1 MGCVPYRVGQSYCS
15 FPSIKANI
23 SGCDQTTARVLI
35 ILKNVFEKI
44 ENAWK
49 RGQGWM
55 LQNFFGRNLAVEKT
69 IEIKKV
75 CSDGRKKRFSK
86 QIIMS

>member
-44 ENAWK
+44 ENA
-49 RGQGWM
+49 
-55 LQNFFGRNLAVEKT
+55 
-69 IEIKKV
+69 
-75 CSDGRKKRFSK
+75 
-86 QIIMS
+86 

>member
-1 MGCVPYRVGQSYCS
+1 
-15 FPSIKANI
+15 
-23 SGCDQTTARVLI
+23 
-35 ILKNVFEKI
+35 
-44 ENAWK
+44 
-49 RGQGWM
+49 M